1 MYNMVFCIVNDG
13 KTDSLPACDF
23 AVTGF
28 GVLGDVDYERELKG
42 ETEKFEESARLSKR
56 ADCGL
61 FCACKTVSRGLLRK
75 SCAVSD
81 RGKLLG
87 ITDMLHVL
95 DGEEYKSGSCL
106 GIFKINGCKIGIC
119 IENDLMFPEIF
130 KSMNLCGCNAVVV
143 LLEEIRDNIP
153 ALLIRSYAYL
163 YGMPFIMSAGKTAYF
178 ADISGAIATSVQEK
192 ALFEI
197 IPKNEYHLVTTRA
210 KGITGE
216 CKADY

>member
-1 MYNMVFCIVNDG
+1 MVFGIINDG
-13 KTDSLPACDF
+13 KIEDIPVCDI
-23 AVTGF
+23 AVAGF
-28 GVLGDVDYERELKG
+28 GVLGDVDYESELRG
-42 ETEKFEESARLSKR
+42 QTEKFEQSARFSKR

-61 FCACKTVSRGLLRK
+61 LCACKTASRGLLRK

-87 ITDMLHVL
+87 IADMLHVL
-95 DGEEYKSGSCL
+95 DGENYKSGSGL
-106 GIFKINGCKIGIC
+106 GIYKINGCKIGIC
-119 IENDLMFPEIF
+119 IENDLLFPDVF
-130 KSMNLCGCNAVVV
+130 RSMNLCGCNAVVV

-153 ALLIRSYAYL
+153 ALLIRTYAYL
-163 YGMPFIMSAGKTAYF
+163 YGMPVIMSAGKTAYF

-197 IPKNEYHLVTTRA
+197 IPKNEYHLVTTRT

-216 CKADY
+216 CRADY